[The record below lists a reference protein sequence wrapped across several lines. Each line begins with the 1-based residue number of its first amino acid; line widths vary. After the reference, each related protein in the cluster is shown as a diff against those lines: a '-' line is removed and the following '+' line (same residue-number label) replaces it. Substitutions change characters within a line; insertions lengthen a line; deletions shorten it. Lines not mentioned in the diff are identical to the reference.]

1 MGGVCPSTVNPVAK
15 TRATDAGAGNT
26 HKEVRMHIKERV
38 PRVLAA
44 VAGTARAMRRHKRRT
59 LAAGVALLLVT
70 PLLTGSG
77 VDAPAVH
84 ERKEQEAGDTSG
96 TAIESRKENTMTTA
110 VMNYGTMVVGERPR
124 RSPGGAGGPGDGC
137 PLCQQP

>member
-15 TRATDAGAGNT
+15 TRAVDAGAGNT
-26 HKEVRMHIKERV
+26 NKEVRMHSKERV

-77 VDAPAVH
+77 ADAPAVH
-84 ERKEQEAGDTSG
+84 ERKEQETGDTST
-96 TAIESRKENTMTTA
+96 TAIEIRKQL
-110 VMNYGTMVVGERPR
+110 
-124 RSPGGAGGPGDGC
+124 S
-137 PLCQQP
+137 